1 MKITNFENHIETR
14 FLDRGFHIYEQ
25 DYIQEIDAIGVGE
38 FFAIVLGTTF
48 YKVYV
53 QIEEENINQWT
64 CTCPYDGEVCKHVVA
79 VLYYIHDSKMWLDLP
94 KNTVLDEIETV
105 FDKLSKAEIREFIF
119 TYFKRDD
126 EMREDFLDRFRKK

>member
-1 MKITNFENHIETR
+1 MKITDFEKHIETR

-53 QIEEENINQWT
+53 QIEEEIINEWS
-64 CTCPYDGEVCKHVVA
+64 CTCPYDGNICKHVVA
-79 VLYYIHDSKMWLDLP
+79 VLYYIHDAEMWLELP
-94 KNTVLDEIETV
+94 KDTVLDEIETV
-105 FDKLSKAEIREFIF
+105 FDKLSKKEIKEFIF
-119 TYFKRDD
+119 TYFKRND
-126 EMREDFLDRFRKK
+126 EMRDDFLDRFKK